1 MYLYT
6 TGTQIYAVTKI
17 CSGDV
22 HCYDNGDRLGTREEK
37 EHRCVCENRV
47 HTLSGPGLATAEAFD
62 DGEELCRRV
71 THTRTLT
78 RTHTH
83 RSILLPCA
91 LRRPAWLPDGGIF
104 NPVAFTACE
113 SLCCSFLTS
122 IFESGSTGAK
132 SDQCGL
138 NCRLDEAHVLVVRPA
153 VGAHGVTRLM
163 GLPFRMAICADAH
176 GEIQYGRS
184 PTILLLGVGT

>member
-1 MYLYT
+1 MMFNFT
-6 TGTQIYAVTKI
+6 IMVTG
-17 CSGDV
+17 
-22 HCYDNGDRLGTREEK
+22 
-37 EHRCVCENRV
+37 
-47 HTLSGPGLATAEAFD
+47 SGPERKKNIDASVIIACTHCQVDSQQPKPSMMGNSA
-62 DGEELCRRV
+62 GES
-71 THTRTLT
+71 
-78 RTHTH
+78 RTHALSLARTH

-104 NPVAFTACE
+104 GPVAFTACE

-122 IFESGSTGAK
+122 MFESGSTGAK

-138 NCRLDEAHVLVVRPA
+138 NCRLDEAYILVVRPA
-153 VGAHGVTRLM
+153 VGAHGVTRFM